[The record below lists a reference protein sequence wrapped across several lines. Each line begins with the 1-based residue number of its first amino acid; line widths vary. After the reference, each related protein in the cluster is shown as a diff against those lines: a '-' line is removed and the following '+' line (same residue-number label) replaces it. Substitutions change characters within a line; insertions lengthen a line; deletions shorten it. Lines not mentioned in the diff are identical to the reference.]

1 MLFTADG
8 LFQESN
14 QDDGIVIIQA
24 SYTARGRHGLV
35 QTRPGTPHGNA
46 HVRKGVRALGPTRYR
61 CSTLMRRFSG
71 WIGKG
76 GGTGDTLATLAIN
89 LELPEEVV
97 DPMETDVAVDP
108 FSEFYPR
115 GGIFP

>member
-1 MLFTADG
+1 
-8 LFQESN
+8 
-14 QDDGIVIIQA
+14 
-24 SYTARGRHGLV
+24 
-35 QTRPGTPHGNA
+35 
-46 HVRKGVRALGPTRYR
+46 
-61 CSTLMRRFSG
+61 MR
-71 WIGKG
+71 KG

-108 FSEFYPR
+108 ISEFYPR